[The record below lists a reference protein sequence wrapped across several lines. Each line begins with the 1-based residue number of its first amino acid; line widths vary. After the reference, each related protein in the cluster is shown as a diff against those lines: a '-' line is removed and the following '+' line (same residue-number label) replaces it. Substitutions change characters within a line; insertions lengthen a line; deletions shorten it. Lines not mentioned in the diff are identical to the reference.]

1 MRHGRATLD
10 LRQGKTRFEG
20 HGELRMK
27 TAAALCNLDR
37 IAPTATVDADIRS
50 GIQSLLASYYPDG
63 IVVERR
69 RERRFPYPHPIH
81 LTPIGDDDAT
91 PLAEPIVVIG
101 KHLSEGGLGFFH
113 QHPLAC
119 RRALVSLEE
128 ADGQWLGL
136 IIDLTWCRFT
146 RHGWYE
152 SGGRFVKAVPVVTP
166 ISRSRPREVRHP
178 RAPA

>member
-1 MRHGRATLD
+1 MMT
-10 LRQGKTRFEG
+10 
-20 HGELRMK
+20 GEHCMK

-37 IAPTATVDADIRS
+37 VASAATVDPDIRS

-63 IVVERR
+63 LVVERR
-69 RERRFPYPHPIH
+69 RERRFPYPHPVH
-81 LTPIGDDDAT
+81 LTPVADDDCT
-91 PLAEPIVVIG
+91 PLAEPMVVIG

-119 RRALVSLEE
+119 RRALVSLEQ
-128 ADGQWLGL
+128 ADGRWFGL

-152 SGGRFVKAVPVVTP
+152 SGGRFLKAVPIGNPV
-166 ISRSRPREVRHP
+166 SRSRPRESSPV
-178 RAPA
+178 